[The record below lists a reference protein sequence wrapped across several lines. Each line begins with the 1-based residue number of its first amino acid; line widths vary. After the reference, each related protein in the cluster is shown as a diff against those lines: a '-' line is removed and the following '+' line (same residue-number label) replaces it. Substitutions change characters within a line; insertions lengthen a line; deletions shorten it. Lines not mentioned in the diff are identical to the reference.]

1 VDWLRRILGGRPNE
15 QADAMEQRQTEQ
27 PGRFQEEA
35 AEHRADRQQA
45 DTTGLVREGD
55 PRGGVAAEAY
65 NTADPRD
72 LVEEGGVAMG
82 GPGGAPQ
89 EGTSPAERRAEQRDD
104 EGT

>member
-1 VDWLRRILGGRPNE
+1 MDWLKRLFGRTGE
-15 QADAMEQRQTEQ
+15 ERTDVMEERQTAQ
-27 PGRFQEEA
+27 PGGFREEG

-55 PRGGVAAEAY
+55 PRGGMGAEAY

-72 LVEEGGVAMG
+72 LVEEGGVAMS

-89 EGTSPAERRAEQRDD
+89 EETTPAERRAEQRD
-104 EGT
+104 G